1 LGGKEMKA
9 SSFITGLVSGGLAL
23 ALGGVVT
30 YGATIGDPEY
40 NPAPSIARDT
50 SITQQVIST
59 IAYVDQQGATALS
72 EEFVNLRDELLTAAD
87 LSIPETPSSSLPTD
101 QFSSISIADVA
112 RASGAATNSEESTS
126 DAAAATESSGTTS
139 SSAGGSSSGS
149 ANASSSSASS
159 SAGGSSSGSASA
171 SSSSHSG
178 KASTSS
184 TTTSIITSRKELT
197 MNTTASSKPL
207 SINPSA
213 TLKADTI
220 NVNGTTMAYV
230 DSYKTSSAPTTGA
243 GLWMGSDSTDDGSW
257 GYFIGHNPGSFT
269 CVMALKNGDPV
280 TICDSAGKSRTYHV
294 IDEFV
299 VPDTTYWEDI
309 QTRVTSYG
317 ESVILQTCCGDN
329 AHYRVVIAV

>member
-23 ALGGVVT
+23 ALGGVVA

-72 EEFVNLRDELLTAAD
+72 EEFVNLRDELLTVAD
-87 LSIPETPSSSLPTD
+87 LSIPETPSSSLSTD

-149 ANASSSSASS
+149 A
-159 SAGGSSSGSASA
+159 SA
-171 SSSSHSG
+171 SSSSHSS